1 MKVIAT
7 SRTLQGTGA
16 SRRLRRTGQ
25 TPGIVYGGTGEAKA
39 LTLDHNALYHAL
51 KKEKFHSS
59 ILDLE
64 VDGVSERVLL
74 RDFQIH
80 AYKQLVLHADF
91 QRIEEHKQIHMKVA
105 LHFINGETSP
115 VVKLQAAVISHIIS
129 DIEIVCLP
137 KDLPEFITV
146 DLGGLDSA
154 QPVHGKDLKLPEG
167 VAIAHNANP
176 TIVTV
181 HIPVAVVV
189 TEAAPAAKGKK
200 GKK

>member
-16 SRRLRRTGQ
+16 SRRLRRSGQ
-25 TPGIVYGGTGEAKA
+25 TPGIVYGGTDGAKA
-39 LTLDHNALYHAL
+39 ITLDHNALYHAL

-64 VDGVSERVLL
+64 VDGVEQRVLL

-91 QRIEEHKQIHMKVA
+91 QRIEEDKQIHMKIA
-105 LHFINGETSP
+105 LHFTNADVAP
-115 VVKLQAAVISHIIS
+115 VVKLQGGVISHNVSELEII
-129 DIEIVCLP
+129 CLP

-154 QPVHGKDLKLPEG
+154 TPIHAKDLPLPEG
-167 VAIAHNANP
+167 VSIAHNPNL